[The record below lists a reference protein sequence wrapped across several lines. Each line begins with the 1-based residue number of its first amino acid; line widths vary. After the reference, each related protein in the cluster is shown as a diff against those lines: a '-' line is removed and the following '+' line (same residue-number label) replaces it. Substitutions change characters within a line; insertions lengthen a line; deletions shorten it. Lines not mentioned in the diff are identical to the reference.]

1 MGTATI
7 PFSNP
12 AGNNQTNPTSTAKPV
27 AVAGTAMPGATG
39 ASAAVNPYVAPAS
52 TVASVPTSGGSGGDL
67 GKQLTDIYGSGVGG
81 ALSSELGSMSG
92 TNSAILQEYKA
103 SLAPQMATAQAN
115 VNAALGAG
123 GVSSNSSVA
132 AIADANLQAQET
144 AAISGESAQL
154 TEHDQDLT
162 ANILGSTMGAAEKE
176 TASSGWTVFGDVMGA
191 ISQDAGAILH
201 GGAGATNTSPM
212 GSSTG
217 NSGNS
222 ANVGSMLSTETRAD
236 TNSIGAPET
245 EGVSDLGS
253 ISL

>member
-27 AVAGTAMPGATG
+27 AVAGSAMPGSTG
-39 ASAAVNPYVAPAS
+39 APTAVNPYVAPLS
-52 TVASVPTSGGSGGDL
+52 TVASVPTSGGSGGEL

-132 AIADANLQAQET
+132 AIADANLQSQET
-144 AAISGESAQL
+144 AAIAGESAQL

-201 GGAGATNTSPM
+201 GGARATNTAPSSQAS
-212 GSSTG
+212 GSS
-217 NSGNS
+217 NS
-222 ANVGSMLSTETRAD
+222 ANVGSMLSAETRAD
-236 TNSIGAPET
+236 TNAIGAPET

-253 ISL
+253 VSL

>member
-12 AGNNQTNPTSTAKPV
+12 AGNNQTNPTNTVKPV
-27 AVAGTAMPGATG
+27 AGAGTVMPGASG
-39 ASAAVNPYVAPAS
+39 ASLTANPYAPTAS
-52 TVASVPTSGGSGGDL
+52 TVASVPTSGGSGGNL
-67 GKQLTDIYGSGVGG
+67 GKQLTDIYGNGVGG

-132 AIADANLQAQET
+132 AIADANLQSQET
-144 AAISGESAQL
+144 AAIAGESAQL

-162 ANILGSTMGAAEKE
+162 ASILGSTMGAAEQE
-176 TASSGWTVFGDVMGA
+176 TASSGWTVFGDVMGD

-212 GSSTG
+212 GSSAD

-236 TNSIGAPET
+236 TNAIGAPET

>member
-12 AGNNQTNPTSTAKPV
+12 AGNNQTNPTSTVKA
-27 AVAGTAMPGATG
+27 ATGAGTVMPGANG
-39 ASAAVNPYVAPAS
+39 APLTANPYATTAS
-52 TVASVPTSGGSGGDL
+52 TVASVPASGNSGGNL
-67 GKQLTDIYGSGVGG
+67 GKQLTDIYGNGVGG

-92 TNSAILQEYKA
+92 TNSADLQQYEA

-132 AIADANLQAQET
+132 AIADANLQSQET
-144 AAISGESAQL
+144 AAIAGESAQL

-176 TASSGWTVFGDVMGA
+176 TASSGWTVFGDVMGDIA
-191 ISQDAGAILH
+191 QDVGAMTH
-201 GGAGATNTSPM
+201 GGAGATNTSP
-212 GSSTG
+212 SNQT
-217 NSGNS
+217 NSNSNS

-253 ISL
+253 VSL

>member
-1 MGTATI
+1 
-7 PFSNP
+7 
-12 AGNNQTNPTSTAKPV
+12 
-27 AVAGTAMPGATG
+27 MPGASGTLT
-39 ASAAVNPYVAPAS
+39 ATNPYVAPVSTAP
-52 TVASVPTSGGSGGDL
+52 TVASVPTSGGSDGAL

-92 TNSAILQEYKA
+92 TNSADLQQYEA

-115 VNAALGAG
+115 VNSALGAG

-132 AIADANLQAQET
+132 AIADANLQSQET
-144 AAISGESAQL
+144 AAIAGESAQL
-154 TEHDQDLT
+154 TENNQNLT

-176 TASSGWTVFGDVMGA
+176 TASSGWSVFGDVMGA

-201 GGAGATNTSPM
+201 GGSGATNTSP
-212 GSSTG
+212 SNQT
-217 NSGNS
+217 NSNSNS

-236 TNSIGAPET
+236 TNAIGAPET

-253 ISL
+253 VSL

>member
-27 AVAGTAMPGATG
+27 AVAGAAMPGSTG
-39 ASAAVNPYVAPAS
+39 ASAAVNPYVAPTS

-67 GKQLTDIYGSGVGG
+67 GKQLTDIYGNGVGG

-92 TNSAILQEYKA
+92 TDSAILQEYKA
-103 SLAPQMATAQAN
+103 SLAPQEATAQAN

-201 GGAGATNTSPM
+201 GGSGAMPGASAGV
-212 GSSTG
+212 SSG
-217 NSGNS
+217 GDPS
-222 ANVGSMLSTETRAD
+222 VGSMLSTETRAD
-236 TNSIGAPET
+236 TNAIGAPET